1 MIAIAIWHSLATLP
15 FIFIKLL
22 NLINSFLSIAVFLV
36 VITKRL
42 LLNELRLAV
51 VLRKEITF

>member
-22 NLINSFLSIAVFLV
+22 NLINSFLSITVFLV

-42 LLNELRLAV
+42 LLNKLRLTII
-51 VLRKEITF
+51 LRKEITF